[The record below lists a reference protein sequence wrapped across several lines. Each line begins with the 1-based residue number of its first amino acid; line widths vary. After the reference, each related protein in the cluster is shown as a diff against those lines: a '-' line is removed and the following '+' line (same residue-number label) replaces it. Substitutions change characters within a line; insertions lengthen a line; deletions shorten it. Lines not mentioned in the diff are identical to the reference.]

1 MDIMIW
7 LLAGAVAGWVG
18 YAYMGLN
25 GARGLVVSMIIGMMG
40 GVLGGKVIAPV
51 FGAVAQ
57 NASDFSFFAVAFAL
71 TSAVGCLVIG
81 NLISDRYGI

>member
-25 GARGLVVSMIIGMMG
+25 EARGMVVSMIIGMVG
-40 GVLGGKVIAPV
+40 GVLGGKVVAPV

-57 NASDFSFFAVAFAL
+57 TAGDFSLIAVLFAGA
-71 TSAVGCLVIG
+71 SAAGCLYVG
-81 NLISDRYGI
+81 NLVSERYGV